1 MISHSVS
8 GGESTF
14 VCDHVTESH
23 AVNKFTPEAH
33 TKSIVLVMNTQ
44 QILVIVI
51 IIAALISVVLVSFL
65 VTTTNTLLL
74 SADTKTT
81 ATTTIFQEPNN
92 NKVQDSRGDAK
103 LIPLYKTDIFP
114 KEIIMIFFLLR

>member
-1 MISHSVS
+1 
-8 GGESTF
+8 
-14 VCDHVTESH
+14 
-23 AVNKFTPEAH
+23 
-33 TKSIVLVMNTQ
+33 MNTQ

-51 IIAALISVVLVSFL
+51 IVAALISVVLVSFL

-74 SADTKTT
+74 PPNTKTT

-92 NKVQDSRGDAK
+92 NKIQDSRGDAK

-114 KEIIMIFFLLR
+114 KVRDYHDILSAEVNKVNKMIMVITCYY